1 MREQGKDEDRKDYM
15 LMVAAEYIR
24 EHCPGGMIFYDDAEC
39 DGYCVADDC
48 ESAFEEIT
56 ISIEDAIRIVK
67 GG

>member
-24 EHCPGGMIFYDDAEC
+24 EHCPEGIIFYDDADC

-48 ESAFEEIT
+48 EAVATDLGI
-56 ISIEDAIRIVK
+56 I
-67 GG
+67 